1 MLLRVAAL
9 LAAVAAKLPWQNTD
23 SPRAAA
29 RRAFSTLQDG
39 WAATYVPS
47 KKNASFI
54 PRTKASETWFSVVA
68 ATDAEELRLLPHL
81 LKHYAWIPP
90 SRFVVVLHAPKRT
103 ATYREMAHHVE
114 AFGVMGH
121 VHWAS
126 PYSGA
131 HKEKVRRFAFARLLQ
146 SKQMKFGDW
155 VVHADSDEFVVF
167 PDRSFEE
174 VLSRAGKAD
183 VVGGMWTDRVA
194 GQGALTPIPDQD
206 LWEAFP
212 LNCAFRRKQ
221 KVVAYKLPQ
230 LVTDG
235 AHAPLGKDAVFA
247 SDRGIVYHFKWHSH
261 VLERLKERVEVK
273 KRPRQFGGRGKQG
286 AAHLVEALRAYLVEH
301 DGICVD
307 CEDMRGVCCRAPCD
321 VDSLRPY
328 EAFLRTDPSKPHY
341 SAFLGILLL
350 LCGCCYAYLRRRAA

>member
-1 MLLRVAAL
+1 MLSQPKSRSDKAQRQMLLRVAAL

-39 WAATYVPS
+39 WSATYVPS
-47 KKNASFI
+47 KNASFI

-114 AFGVMGH
+114 ALES
-121 VHWAS
+121 WATCAGRR

-131 HKEKVRRFAFARLLQ
+131 HKEAVRRFAFARLLQ

-167 PDRSFEE
+167 DREAFEE
-174 VLSRAGKAD
+174 VLSRASSSKAD
-183 VVGGMWTDRVA
+183 VVGGAWTDRVA
-194 GQGALTPIPDQD
+194 DQGVLAPIPDQD
-206 LWEAFP
+206 LWGAFP
-212 LNCAFRRKQ
+212 LNCAFRRKP
-221 KVVAYKLPQ
+221 KVVAYKLPR

-235 AHAPLGKDAVFA
+235 AHAPLGDGVFA
-247 SDRGIVYHFKWHSH
+247 KDRAIVYHFKWHSPTSW
-261 VLERLKERVEVK
+261 R
-273 KRPRQFGGRGKQG
+273 
-286 AAHLVEALRAYLVEH
+286 
-301 DGICVD
+301 D
-307 CEDMRGVCCRAPCD
+307 
-321 VDSLRPY
+321 
-328 EAFLRTDPSKPHY
+328 
-341 SAFLGILLL
+341 
-350 LCGCCYAYLRRRAA
+350 

>member
-1 MLLRVAAL
+1 MWLRVAAL
-9 LAAVAAKLPWQNTD
+9 LAIRATAKLPWDTE

-39 WAATYVPS
+39 WTATYVPS
-47 KKNASFI
+47 KNATSLPRKN
-54 PRTKASETWFSVVA
+54 TSETWFSVVA

-90 SRFVVVLHAPKRT
+90 SRFVVVLHAPQRS
-103 ATYREMAHHVE
+103 ATYREMALHVE
-114 AFGVMGH
+114 AFGLLGH
-121 VHWAS
+121 VRWSS

-146 SKQMKFGDW
+146 KKEMRFGDW
-155 VVHADSDEFVVF
+155 IVHADSDEFIVF
-167 PDRSFEE
+167 DGSFEA
-174 VLSRAGKAD
+174 VLARAGRAD
-183 VVGGMWTDRVA
+183 VVGGEWTDRVA
-194 GQGALTPIPDQD
+194 EHGNLAPIPSQN

-212 LNCAFRRKQ
+212 LNCAFRRKP
-221 KVVAYKLPQ
+221 KVVAYRLPR

-247 SDRGIVYHFKWHSH
+247 RDRAIVYHFKWHAH

-286 AAHLVEALRAYLVEH
+286 AACLVEALRAYLVDH

-307 CEDMRGVCCRAPCD
+307 CKDMRGVCCRAPCD
-321 VDSLRPY
+321 VSKLRPY
-328 EAFLRTDPSKPHY
+328 EAFLRTGSSKPHY
-341 SAFLGILLL
+341 FAFGVLLL

>member
-1 MLLRVAAL
+1 MWLRVAAL
-9 LAAVAAKLPWQNTD
+9 LASRAAAKLPWDTE

-39 WAATYVPS
+39 WTATYIPS

-54 PRTKASETWFSVVA
+54 PRSKASETWFSVVA

-121 VHWAS
+121 VRWAS

-131 HKEKVRRFAFARLLQ
+131 HKEAVRRFAFARLLQ
-146 SKQMKFGDW
+146 KKEMRFGDW

-174 VLSRAGKAD
+174 VLARAGKAD
-183 VVGGMWTDRVA
+183 VVGGAWTDRVA
-194 GQGALTPIPDQD
+194 ERGKLAPIPSQN

-212 LNCAFRRKQ
+212 LNCAFRRKP
-221 KVVAYKLPQ
+221 KVVAYRLPR

-247 SDRGIVYHFKWHSH
+247 SDRAIVYHFNFKPFSTGQ
-261 VLERLKERVEVK
+261 
-273 KRPRQFGGRGKQG
+273 RQ
-286 AAHLVEALRAYLVEH
+286 
-301 DGICVD
+301 
-307 CEDMRGVCCRAPCD
+307 CCTFFCPLHFSSILNRAPKLKIDGVLACSF
-321 VDSLRPY
+321 VTVSSRNVMS
-328 EAFLRTDPSKPHY
+328 PS
-341 SAFLGILLL
+341 FT
-350 LCGCCYAYLRRRAA
+350 

>member
-9 LAAVAAKLPWQNTD
+9 LAVKGAAKLPWQNTD

-39 WAATYVPS
+39 WTATYVPA

-90 SRFVVVLHAPKRT
+90 SRFVVVLHAPQRS
-103 ATYREMAHHVE
+103 ATYREMARHVE

-121 VHWAS
+121 VRWAS
-126 PYSGA
+126 PYSGG
-131 HKEKVRRFAFARLLQ
+131 HKQKVRRFAFARLLQ
-146 SKQMKFGDW
+146 KKEIRFGDW

-174 VLSRAGKAD
+174 VLARAGKAD
-183 VVGGMWTDRVA
+183 VVGGAWTDRVA
-194 GQGALTPIPDQD
+194 ERGKLAPIPSQN

-212 LNCAFRRKQ
+212 LNCAFRRKP
-221 KVVAYKLPQ
+221 KVVAYRLPQ

-235 AHAPLGKDAVFA
+235 AHAPLGRDAVFA
-247 SDRGIVYHFKWHSH
+247 SDRAIVYHFKWHAH

-286 AAHLVEALRAYLVEH
+286 AAALVESLHDYLVDH
-301 DGICVD
+301 DGICVS
-307 CEDMRGVCCRAPCD
+307 CKDMRGVCCRAPCD
-321 VDSLRPY
+321 VSKLRPY
-328 EAFLRTDPSKPHY
+328 EAFLHTETKPHY
-341 SAFLGILLL
+341 FAFGILLL
-350 LCGCCYAYLRRRAA
+350 LCGCCCAYLRRRAA

>member
-1 MLLRVAAL
+1 MWLRVAAL
-9 LAAVAAKLPWQNTD
+9 LATSATAKLPWDTE

-47 KKNASFI
+47 KTNASFI

-68 ATDAEELRLLPHL
+68 ATDAEEARLLPHL

-90 SRFVVVLHAPKRT
+90 SRFVVVLHAPQRS
-103 ATYREMAHHVE
+103 ATYREMARHVE
-114 AFGVMGH
+114 AFGVLGH
-121 VHWAS
+121 VRWSS

-131 HKEKVRRFAFARLLQ
+131 HKEAVRRFAFARLLQ
-146 SKQMKFGDW
+146 KKEMRFGDW

-174 VLSRAGKAD
+174 VLARAGKAD
-183 VVGGMWTDRVA
+183 VVGGAWTDRVA
-194 GQGALTPIPDQD
+194 ERGKLAPIPSQN

-212 LNCAFRRKQ
+212 LNCAFRRKP
-221 KVVAYKLPQ
+221 KVVAYRLPR

-235 AHAPLGKDAVFA
+235 AHAPLGRDAVFA
-247 SDRGIVYHFKWHSH
+247 SDRAIVYHFKWHAH
-261 VLERLKERVEVK
+261 VLERLKERIEVK

-286 AAHLVEALRAYLVEH
+286 AAHLVEALHKYLVDH
-301 DGICVD
+301 DGICVS

-328 EAFLRTDPSKPHY
+328 EAFLHTETKPHY
-341 SAFLGILLL
+341 FAFGILLL